1 MSARRAW
8 EWIGVIVMTT
18 GVGRPGALRAQSS
31 ADPVRLVRTTDAVAL
46 DGRPRE
52 TAWNAAPP
60 VPLVQYTPTEGAG
73 TSDSSDIRLL
83 YDDKF
88 LYVGARLFVEDP
100 GSIRPGLFARDQLGT
115 EDHLMVILDS
125 AGDER
130 TGLVFAL
137 NPAGG
142 LTDNAI
148 GGDGQNV
155 DKSWNGYWDGATS
168 RDESAWYAEFRIPI
182 STLRFQP
189 GRDGAVMGV
198 IIHRQTAARNEMATY
213 PRLPRSYANGLFRP
227 SIAHKVH
234 LAGIAARSPVYLTP
248 YLLGGANSAAAFDP
262 DASPGGATPPPRR
275 RPASTSNSASPATS
289 PSTSRPTPISLR
301 SRPTTSR
308 ST

>member
-198 IIHRQTAARNEMATY
+198 IIHVRRRRGTRWPPTRGCPVPTRTVSSVRRSRTRCTWPVSRPVPQCTSRRICSVGQIRQPPLIPTPRLGAQHLRPEGGRRRRQTRPHQQRH
-213 PRLPRSYANGLFRP
+213 PRPHGQHGFRSGR
-227 SIAHKVH
+227 
-234 LAGIAARSPVYLTP
+234 G
-248 YLLGGANSAAAFDP
+248 
-262 DASPGGATPPPRR
+262 
-275 RPASTSNSASPATS
+275 
-289 PSTSRPTPISLR
+289 
-301 SRPTTSR
+301 
-308 ST
+308 